1 MIEKPMSVSLK
12 ASKRR
17 QLEQALLKNK
27 IITYLKKRTFRR
39 SLLLFNKT
47 NKQSIID
54 MNINCYESY

>member
-12 ASKRR
+12 VLKRR

-27 IITYLKKRTFRR
+27 VVTNLKKRTFRR
-39 SLLLFNKT
+39 SFLLFNKT